1 MGSKYIK
8 NTDNAT
14 LVCKIPSDKN
24 KSFVFPVKKFDK
36 RNGVLAHNGIT
47 EISDEDLALLRNESK
62 AFKYYEN
69 NASLSV
75 MDNLPYESMSAE
87 QLISTLKAENAAL
100 KKMMKEA
107 QHGDAEALSLLEA
120 KVVEQNNRIKYL
132 EKQLEEK
139 ETIIKAL
146 DLQLAEKSK
155 KAEKSEKDKKE
166 KES

>member
-14 LVCKIPSDKN
+14 LVCKISSDKN
-24 KSFVFPVKKFDK
+24 KRYIFPVKKFDK
-36 RNGVLAHNGIT
+36 VNGVLVHNGFT
-47 EISDEDLALLRNESK
+47 EISDEDLAVLRSESN
-62 AFKYYEN
+62 AFNYYEAN
-69 NASLSV
+69 KALSV
-75 MDNLPYESMSAE
+75 VDNLPYESMSSE
-87 QLISTLKAENAAL
+87 QLISALRTENAAL
-100 KKMMKEA
+100 KKMVKEA

-120 KVVEQNNRIKYL
+120 KAVEQNNRIKDL

-146 DLQLAEKSK
+146 DFQLAEKSK